1 MGSSVSHLISCVI
14 SQCQRPSCHNYR
26 SKAHWPSV
34 LNYLFIASDV
44 PYRAKGKDPNCC
56 QQRFEAFITPQHLK
70 LHSKYMNYINRVVHH
85 YTSTLTREQNSHS
98 ARIHTRLIGNRY
110 KYFAQLLLFTQH
122 YATKLD
128 SVRQLVEKV

>member
-1 MGSSVSHLISCVI
+1 MVMIFYLYSYTTVYIQCYNNVGSSVSHLISRVI

-56 QQRFEAFITPQHLK
+56 QQRFEAFITLQLFQ
-70 LHSKYMNYINRVVHH
+70 LHSKYMYYINRVVHH
-85 YTSTLTREQNSHS
+85 YTLLHS
-98 ARIHTRLIGNRY
+98 QENRTPIQHVY
-110 KYFAQLLLFTQH
+110 TQ
-122 YATKLD
+122 D
-128 SVRQLVEKV
+128 